1 MVNNK
6 VRKDLQSLVNRL
18 KTALDIIE
26 AVSDSVSDIC
36 DEQSNIFD
44 NIPENLQGS
53 DRAYRQEEAVEA
65 LNEAVD
71 LLSGLP
77 HDIEEAAEK
86 LTAAIEA

>member
-1 MVNNK
+1 MNNK